1 MRRYFLDWAYRFRD
15 KEVIEF
21 ESLLVGVRQAPPMW
35 LVMTAYSFSL
45 KVDDVY
51 IPVFIEKLIVS
62 VVADYGGR
70 CAIGDGDV

>member
-1 MRRYFLDWAYRFRD
+1 MH
-15 KEVIEF
+15 
-21 ESLLVGVRQAPPMW
+21 LLPGGEAVELNNLLEGVRQAPPMW
-35 LVMTAYSFSL
+35 LVMSGYSFSL